1 MLELYLD
8 QYDKLKRSSVASSTA
23 KVNGIPL
30 LSEHQRKVAIT
41 QLEAKV
47 MNMLDGTV
55 ATDYDTGHALL
66 LVHSFNF
73 LPGMLYLL
81 EKSQSVDVILG
92 QLREKKD
99 YPGIF
104 RILRREGSKNPD
116 LMLQQLEYFV
126 LDSVEVQQQRVAKH
140 QNKVVAT
147 KQGGNTPQA
156 VLQQVRSP

>member
-1 MLELYLD
+1 
-8 QYDKLKRSSVASSTA
+8 
-23 KVNGIPL
+23 
-30 LSEHQRKVAIT
+30 
-41 QLEAKV
+41 